1 MLDLIGSFLRL
12 STAGA
17 LFTLEQMG
25 NAALA
30 PLDTQAALAR
40 LCRSL
45 DAMSDTLASKLDPA
59 KQSALASMTR
69 AQAEAFRLAELAPG
83 PETAGA
89 IVAKTSGALAVALG
103 AKRAAAA

>member
-1 MLDLIGSFLRL
+1 MGDLIGSLLRL

-17 LFTLEQMG
+17 LFTLEQME

-59 KQSALASMTR
+59 KQSALESMTR
-69 AQAEAFRLAELAPG
+69 AQAEAFRFAELAPG
-83 PETAGA
+83 PDAAGA
-89 IVAKTSGALAVALG
+89 IVEKTSAALAGALG
-103 AKRAAAA
+103 GKRAAAA